1 MPFITDD
8 YLKASATRQNIS
20 DCPARGQKGFVLRT
34 TPNGAFTFYYQYL
47 NKKRLHPTTGKPIR
61 EWHLIGQYP
70 AWTIARARA
79 EAATLAGLVAS
90 GKSITAERQQTLV
103 LARATGRTFQQ
114 MHDAYL
120 TYCEEPVLRRWGT
133 VPRKESHDNIRSMLS
148 RPLAWW
154 SNRVASEITSQ
165 EIMELYRSYLKQQ
178 HPAQANG
185 VLQCLRTMFIW
196 GMHPDRAFVTV
207 NPVPT
212 LKGDDRATEVSEIED
227 GLVLT
232 ADQLR
237 RFWFGLD
244 DPKCPGQPL
253 TKLAL
258 KLSLVTLLRTGEC
271 CAIQRVGIGPDTVT
285 IPLSVTKGRRSP
297 KARDLV
303 QPLNS
308 LAREILAQ
316 VFSIGDPTR
325 DYAFPKARGGR
336 KSKKVAVANKGYMP
350 QSSLNIMT
358 RRADDTR
365 TQMGINQYLG
375 LPAELT
381 PHDLRRTS
389 ACILEQLGY
398 SDAEIG
404 RVMTHK
410 TKDKDAAPVTR
421 KHYLVPVKIIEREIA
436 DPRVKALDDL
446 DAALREILALPTT
459 GPKELPPPPK
469 QLAAA

>member
-1 MPFITDD
+1 MPYITDLH
-8 YLKASATRQNIS
+8 LKASETRQNIS
-20 DCPARGQKGFVLRT
+20 DCATRGQKGFVLRT
-34 TPNGAFTFYYQYL
+34 TPNGVFSFYYQYL
-47 NKKRLHPTTGKPIR
+47 NKKRLHPETGKPVR
-61 EWHLIGQYP
+61 EWHLIGEYP
-70 AWTIARARA
+70 AWTIPRARA
-79 EAATLAGLVAS
+79 EATTLAGLVAS
-90 GKSITAERQQTLV
+90 GKSITAERRQASV

-120 TYCEEPVLRRWGT
+120 AYCEEPVLRRWGT

-154 SNRVASEITSQ
+154 GNRVASEITGQ
-165 EIMELYRSYLKQQ
+165 EIMELYRSYLKER

-185 VLQCLRTMFIW
+185 VLQTLRTMFIW
-196 GMHPDRAFVTV
+196 AMHPDRAYVTV
-207 NPVPT
+207 SPVPT
-212 LKGDDRATEVSEIED
+212 LKGDDRATEVAEIED

-253 TKLAL
+253 TKLVL

-271 CAIQRVGIGPDTVT
+271 CAIPRTGIGPDTVT
-285 IPLSVTKGRRSP
+285 IPLAVTKGRRSP

-308 LAREILAQ
+308 LAREILGQA
-316 VFSIGDPTR
+316 FSIGDPMR
-325 DYAFPKARGGR
+325 DYAFPKALGGR
-336 KSKKVAVANKGYMP
+336 KSKKPAVASKRYMP
-350 QSSLNIMT
+350 QRSLNIMT

-381 PHDLRRTS
+381 PHDLRRTG

-398 SDAEIG
+398 TDAEIG

-421 KHYLVPVKIIEREIA
+421 KHYLVPVKIIEREIV

-446 DAALREILALPTT
+446 DDALREILGLPRE
-459 GPKELPPPPK
+459 KMLPAPLK
-469 QLAAA
+469 QVAA